1 MATGNERLQRTLKG
15 EVEIRKKSHVLTQSQ
30 RLILAAVDG
39 ISLISDLQRKLGGM
53 AKRRFTLAI
62 ADLTARGLVEE
73 STDEMSVPVKLETK
87 FIEKFVRQDPLDPV
101 TITSLHLQP
110 MARAKAKPG
119 LARSATPASG
129 PANAKVAPDRMME
142 VDFYIPLESKQK
154 DATPPVW
161 KAPGEANLITT
172 NGEGDEDEASPS
184 RRRERRAQRARQV
197 QIGYWLLFAGVV
209 CGIVF
214 LVSLRH

>member
-39 ISLISDLQRKLGGM
+39 ISHISDLQRKLGGM

-73 STDEMSVPVKLETK
+73 STDEMSVPVKLESK

-110 MARAKAKPG
+110 MTRAKAKPG
-119 LARSATPASG
+119 MARTATPASG
-129 PANAKVAPDRMME
+129 PANAKAAPDRMQE
-142 VDFYIPLESKQK
+142 VDFYIPLESKLK

-172 NGEGDEDEASPS
+172 NGDEEEGRSS
-184 RRRERRAQRARQV
+184 RRRERRAQRSRQIQV
-197 QIGYWLLFAGVV
+197 GYWLLFAGIV

-214 LVSLRH
+214 VVSLKH